1 MTRPARWWLRRLRR
15 AWCRALVLSGMCIR
29 ARARRLEDATCGAGG
44 MSYVHGG
51 RMSGNVDMDNR
62 LTRKIYEKPT
72 IHSYRFM
79 FEQA

>member
-1 MTRPARWWLRRLRR
+1 MTRPARWWLRLSWRCLRR

-51 RMSGNVDMDNR
+51 RMPMSVAAVTVR
-62 LTRKIYEKPT
+62 
-72 IHSYRFM
+72 
-79 FEQA
+79 A